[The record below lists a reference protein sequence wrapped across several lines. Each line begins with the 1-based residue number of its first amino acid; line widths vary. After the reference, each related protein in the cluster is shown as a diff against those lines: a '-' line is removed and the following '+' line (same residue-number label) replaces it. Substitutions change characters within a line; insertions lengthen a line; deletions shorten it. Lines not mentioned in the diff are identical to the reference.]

1 MTPVSPIQMLWM
13 LVLAY
18 LSTYGLGA
26 AVCLPARVHP
36 RGGFARTGLYCGVGV
51 AILGWAGYVCS
62 LNAWGLAA
70 RIIVWAAA
78 ALGAVLIAWG
88 RRVPADE
95 PDALSGRVRMVILLA
110 VLLALG
116 FRAAAVWGQVW
127 VDEAGLHCGGLWPDL
142 LYRNATIKEFM
153 TFDGPPEWPWLAGE
167 PLKGSSLLR
176 LSAAAP
182 VLAAAGIEPPH
193 YQFAAVWLM
202 LYGIPVAAG
211 ALFAMLRY
219 AGISPMAAA
228 VALVITAFFGN
239 PRWLM
244 EERFAHSPSLIWAG
258 GDVFS
263 FVFPVVY
270 AALGLIFAVI
280 RRFTWAAAAL
290 VALMMA
296 SMTGHGPWFTMALLG
311 GAIVWLLY
319 TLLRRRDRRAGVAIA
334 FGALLGLVTLRTVCG
349 TGAGGGEGSPLD
361 ILAPSPVIRSM
372 AWAFPFLSEPLRPL
386 LSDVSAAS
394 AAKLAKFAVTYLCA
408 IGFFILGSLWVRAAF
423 LADWHTW
430 DWGKL
435 RTPAYSFVAA
445 VTLAGLGGT
454 CFLDF
459 SRAAYSYAGYD
470 MLRLLWVPL
479 VFANVALADF
489 ALRHRGALNRWW
501 GILIAVVIVGLGGW
515 EYSYYVLLRR
525 ALLPPDTVAAGEMQA
540 IGYLNEHAS
549 ADDIVLIDPLTQTD
563 PAPGVVTH
571 NWGYFSGLCVPAVW
585 LDNRDMAYKFAQNEE
600 WDRRANALR
609 ALTPGGAE
617 AFMAA
622 ESIDWVYLPPGS
634 PLQGTLIP
642 PGTRAVLQTQTGHL
656 YHWPPEAASD

>member
-26 AVCLPARVHP
+26 ALCLPARVHP
-36 RGGFARTGLYCGVGV
+36 CGGLSRTGLYCGVGV
-51 AILGWAGYVCS
+51 AVLGWAGYVCS

-88 RRVPADE
+88 RRAPAEE
-95 PDALSGRVRMVILLA
+95 PEPLSGRLRMVILLA

-127 VDEAGLHCGGLWPDL
+127 VDDAGLHCGGLWPDL

-153 TFDGPPEWPWLAGE
+153 TFDGAPEWPWLAGV

-219 AGISPMAAA
+219 AGISPIVAAL
-228 VALVITAFFGN
+228 ALVITAFFGN

-270 AALGLIFAVI
+270 AAAGLIFACI
-280 RRFTWAAAAL
+280 RRFSWPVAAL
-290 VALMMA
+290 VAFMMA

-311 GAIVWLLY
+311 GAMLWLLY
-319 TLLRRRDRRAGVAIA
+319 ALLRRRDRRAGMAIA

-349 TGAGGGEGSPLD
+349 TGAGGG
-361 ILAPSPVIRSM
+361 
-372 AWAFPFLSEPLRPL
+372 
-386 LSDVSAAS
+386 
-394 AAKLAKFAVTYLCA
+394 
-408 IGFFILGSLWVRAAF
+408 RAAR
-423 LADWHTW
+423 WI
-430 DWGKL
+430 
-435 RTPAYSFVAA
+435 S
-445 VTLAGLGGT
+445 
-454 CFLDF
+454 
-459 SRAAYSYAGYD
+459 SRPHPSSA
-470 MLRLLWVPL
+470 
-479 VFANVALADF
+479 
-489 ALRHRGALNRWW
+489 RW
-501 GILIAVVIVGLGGW
+501 
-515 EYSYYVLLRR
+515 
-525 ALLPPDTVAAGEMQA
+525 
-540 IGYLNEHAS
+540 
-549 ADDIVLIDPLTQTD
+549 
-563 PAPGVVTH
+563 PGRSH
-571 NWGYFSGLCVPAVW
+571 S
-585 LDNRDMAYKFAQNEE
+585 
-600 WDRRANALR
+600 
-609 ALTPGGAE
+609 
-617 AFMAA
+617 
-622 ESIDWVYLPPGS
+622 
-634 PLQGTLIP
+634 
-642 PGTRAVLQTQTGHL
+642 
-656 YHWPPEAASD
+656 